1 MSVSCIDYQ
10 LMRESLDIPS
20 GDLFTVMETWSDG
33 DRILN
38 SMDTI
43 LEIEARA
50 AAASKGMP
58 GLKELC
64 DFLSLHSQ
72 VKVGL
77 VTRNTVESMD
87 AFFDAVGSHYRD
99 VFDILMTREF
109 DFVKPDKRCLLHFAQ
124 VLFCFFEVVCSDI
137 ALFLVLLFFS
147 L

>member
-10 LMRESLDIPS
+10 LMRKSLDIPS
-20 GDLFTVMETWSDG
+20 GDLFTVMETWDDG
-33 DRILN
+33 GRILS

-58 GLKELC
+58 GLKELF
-64 DFLSLHSQ
+64 DFLSLHRDS

-124 VLFCFFEVVCSDI
+124 VLSI
-137 ALFLVLLFFS
+137 L
-147 L
+147 